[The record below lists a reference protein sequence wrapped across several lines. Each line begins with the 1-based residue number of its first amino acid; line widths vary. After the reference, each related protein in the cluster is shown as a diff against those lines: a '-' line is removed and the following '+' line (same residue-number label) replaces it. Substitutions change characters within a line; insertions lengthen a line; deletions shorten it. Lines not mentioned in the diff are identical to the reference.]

1 MTMNSTDKPTDTNR
15 YAWELAQKA
24 IDAYIQESGT
34 KPMVDAWLL
43 AQRMIAA
50 QASIYRPEHSMAV
63 SMSMAWE
70 DFEMACRGI
79 GQPGIGGGIFH
90 LWSRTSRT
98 EDKRLQT
105 VLTEA
110 FKAAVVATDTKVLRY
125 AMGHRNTPIAT
136 LDKGFGKR
144 EVSPISEKPL
154 ASAGVLSHDWFNSV
168 VDTAASSPEPTQPQD
183 DVVGRPTF
191 KFTVI
196 NGGKVNDPKPFG
208 SPGVTPPTIRKP
220 RS

>member
-1 MTMNSTDKPTDTNR
+1 MSMTTTNNPTDTNR

-24 IDAYIQESGT
+24 VDAYVTEFGT
-34 KPMVDAWLL
+34 KPVADAWLL
-43 AQRMIAA
+43 AQRIIAA
-50 QASIYRPEHSMAV
+50 QASTYHPEHSMTV

-79 GQPGIGGGIFH
+79 GQPGIGGAIFH

-98 EDKRLQT
+98 EDKRFQT

-110 FKAAVVATDTKVLRY
+110 FKAAVVATDSKVLRY

-144 EVSPISEKPL
+144 EVSPISESP
-154 ASAGVLSHDWFNSV
+154 SAKAGALSEDWFNSTT
-168 VDTAASSPEPTQPQD
+168 TASKPAPEVKD
-183 DVVGRPTF
+183 DVVGRPSF

-196 NGGKVNDPKPFG
+196 NGGKINDPKPFG
-208 SPGVTPPTIRKP
+208 SGVTPPTIRKP

>member
-15 YAWELAQKA
+15 YAWELAQKE

-34 KPMVDAWLL
+34 KPMVDAWLI

-154 ASAGVLSHDWFNSV
+154 ASAGALSHDWFNSTV
-168 VDTAASSPEPTQPQD
+168 EAAASSAAPTPTQD
-183 DVVGRPTF
+183 DVVGRPSF

-208 SPGVTPPTIRKP
+208 SGVTPPTIRKP

>member
-1 MTMNSTDKPTDTNR
+1 MSMTTTNNPTDTNR
-15 YAWELAQKA
+15 YAWELAKKE
-24 IDAYIQESGT
+24 IDSYVEEFGT
-34 KPMVDAWLL
+34 KPVADAWLL
-43 AQRMIAA
+43 AQRIIAA
-50 QASIYRPEHSMAV
+50 QASTYHPEHSMAV

-79 GQPGIGGGIFH
+79 GQPGIGGAIFH

-98 EDKRLQT
+98 EDKRLQAA
-105 VLTEA
+105 LTEA

-144 EVSPISEKPL
+144 EVSPISEKP
-154 ASAGVLSHDWFNSV
+154 SAKAGALSHDWFNSTTPV
-168 VDTAASSPEPTQPQD
+168 STPAPTEVKD
-183 DVVGRPTF
+183 DVVGRPSF

-196 NGGKVNDPKPFG
+196 NGGKIDDLKPFG
-208 SPGVTPPTIRKP
+208 SGVTPPTIRKP

>member
-15 YAWELAQKA
+15 YAWELAQKE

-34 KPMVDAWLL
+34 KPMVDAWLI

-90 LWSRTSRT
+90 LWSRTSWT

-154 ASAGVLSHDWFNSV
+154 ASAGVLSHDWFNSTV
-168 VDTAASSPEPTQPQD
+168 EAAASSAAPTPTQD
-183 DVVGRPTF
+183 DVVGRPSF

-208 SPGVTPPTIRKP
+208 SGVTPPTIRKP

>member
-15 YAWELAQKA
+15 YAWELAQKE

-34 KPMVDAWLL
+34 KPMVDAWLI
-43 AQRMIAA
+43 AQRMI
-50 QASIYRPEHSMAV
+50 EHSMAV

-154 ASAGVLSHDWFNSV
+154 ASAGVLSHDWFNSTV
-168 VDTAASSPEPTQPQD
+168 EAAASSAAPTPTQD
-183 DVVGRPTF
+183 DVVGRPSF

-208 SPGVTPPTIRKP
+208 SGVTPPTIRKP

>member
-1 MTMNSTDKPTDTNR
+1 MSMTTTNNPTDTNR
-15 YAWELAQKA
+15 YAWELAKKA
-24 IDAYIQESGT
+24 IDSYVEEFGT
-34 KPMVDAWLL
+34 KPVADAWLL
-43 AQRMIAA
+43 AQRIIAA
-50 QASIYRPEHSMAV
+50 QASTYHPEHSMAV

-79 GQPGIGGGIFH
+79 GQPGIGGAIFH

-98 EDKRLQT
+98 EDKRLQAA
-105 VLTEA
+105 LTEA
-110 FKAAVVATDTKVLRY
+110 FKAAVVATDTKALRY

-144 EVSPISEKPL
+144 EVAPISEKP
-154 ASAGVLSHDWFNSV
+154 SAKAGALSHDWFNS
-168 VDTAASSPEPTQPQD
+168 TAPDSAPAPAEVKD
-183 DVVGRPTF
+183 DVVGRPSF

-196 NGGKVNDPKPFG
+196 NGGKIDDPKPFG
-208 SPGVTPPTIRKP
+208 SGVTPPTIRKP

>member
-1 MTMNSTDKPTDTNR
+1 MNMNTTNNPTDTNR
-15 YAWELAQKA
+15 YAWELAKKE

-34 KPMVDAWLL
+34 QPMVEAWTL

-110 FKAAVVATDTKVLRY
+110 FKAAVVATDSKVLRY

-154 ASAGVLSHDWFNSV
+154 ANPGALSHDWFNSV
-168 VDTAASSPEPTQPQD
+168 VDAAASSAAPAEVKD
-183 DVVGRPTF
+183 DVVGRPSF

-196 NGGKVNDPKPFG
+196 NGGKIDDLKPFG
-208 SPGVTPPTIRKP
+208 SGVTPPAIRKP